1 MTVEQIHEI
10 IGAFTKTAKL
20 RKDGGV
26 DGLEIA

>member
-10 IGAFTKTAKL
+10 IDAFAKTAKL

-26 DGLEIA
+26 DGQEIT